1 MASNC
6 SRMIPVDS
14 LIFADNVR
22 TPECMQIPAMVTSI
36 KRHGFKGNHPLVLS
50 EKTDGK
56 YLVLIGNRRGLG
68 LEFLRDNEPEEY
80 RRVLPGGKVP
90 AVVHKGLT
98 REEEV
103 ELRIDHS
110 ADEDRVALDEWSQ
123 FLAIQQLVQVGI
135 DTQERIA
142 IKLGY
147 FIKNGKNKGQ
157 PNRSYV
163 QTRVNL
169 ARLPSFVRDEVE
181 KLCRKGKDETP
192 VRWADVPKLSKAYNA
207 EFADYPDSD
216 GPEFQAVW
224 KAVLTPP
231 AVEEPTDG
239 NGAEPKELSAADAV
253 KRAQAAQSQGLT
265 HALLAVTRQSSR
277 NLAEIDAQIVEGESA
292 IVTLKQIASYLGE
305 KDYGELR
312 ELSAAHASEKSE
324 PSTECV
330 TDQEPETTAVG

>member
-6 SRMIPVDS
+6 TRMITVDS

-22 TPECMQIPAMVTSI
+22 TPECMQIPAMVASI
-36 KRHGFKGNHPLVLS
+36 KRHGFKNNHPLVVS
-50 EKTDGK
+50 EKPDGK

-68 LEFLRDNEPEEY
+68 LEWLRDNEADEY
-80 RRVLPGGKVP
+80 RRALSGGKLP
-90 AVVHKGLT
+90 AVIYKGLT

-110 ADEDRVALDEWSQ
+110 SDEDRVSLDEWSQ

-147 FIKNGKNKGQ
+147 FIAKGKNKGQ
-157 PNRSYV
+157 PNRSHV

-169 ARLPSFVRDEVE
+169 ARLPRFVHAEME
-181 KLCRKGKDETP
+181 KLCREGKEATP
-192 VRWADVPKLSKAYNA
+192 MRWADVAKLSKEYNA
-207 EFADYPDSD
+207 EFAEYPDSD
-216 GPEFQAVW
+216 GPDFQAAW

-231 AVEEPTDG
+231 EVSEPSESTSD
-239 NGAEPKELSAADAV
+239 PKELSAADAV

-265 HALLAVTRQSSR
+265 HALLAVTRQSSCS
-277 NLAEIDAQIVEGESA
+277 LAEIDAAIVEGESA
-292 IVTLKQIASYLGE
+292 IVTLAQIAGFLGE
-305 KDYGELR
+305 KDYR
-312 ELSAAHASEKSE
+312 ELLDTSAAHAAEKS
-324 PSTECV
+324 TDCV
-330 TDQEPETTAVG
+330 ADQETVDVG